1 MAAIIRINGGT
12 PGLSDDNVTIGSS
25 VSLYSV
31 DAATT
36 YQWAIVSQPAGPTD
50 ALVTPTQRAASF
62 TASKEGSYLL
72 LLTVDDGLPTESSQQ
87 LIAAVRELETGDR
100 VPAIGETTENSAN
113 DGWANPVDA
122 ILRRVTQF
130 TEAGVQ
136 PGVAAESLTVGDV
149 VYAGDVYTLAAGLP
163 GERVVANWSKAH
175 ADVPSEV
182 QGVFGV
188 VAGSVNGGSI
198 AASDVITVQ
207 TTGLYQGVPFGSA
220 PSVGDP
226 VYISDAAGLALTQ
239 GTIKRQ
245 IGTVCAVGASTFDVM
260 VGPAP
265 AELATATLYAKTYW
279 VSTAGSDVVGD
290 GSIIN
295 PFATPQKAHDVA
307 IIDYPTDWVSV
318 EIGPG
323 SYVGSLTIEKWNI
336 VFHGSG
342 SRPETQATKLL
353 GVVTVTP
360 DAATQKFNEVVGLD
374 RLYVEPPSVG
384 GVAALYVTGTG
395 AFSVVVT
402 DCYLTTASASATAT
416 VFVEPSNAIR
426 PRVTINDC
434 IISVQTA
441 GPDIV
446 VIDKGDVRVSNVQA
460 LFGSAV
466 SSGSAGRGFVVN
478 NDASLFADRLLLDV
492 QTIGPAIEVTGSL
505 AGTKLTL
512 SGSSITLSYATC
524 SHGISVTNSSAG
536 QLAAFVWNT
545 VFGVTNLASKAIF
558 GSGSVGTNIV
568 NAAQL
573 SYIFGTSSAIGSAV
587 TLLGMT
593 GDVAGGD
600 LSGNL
605 PSPTVA
611 KLQGRAVS
619 ATAPSSGE
627 VLGWNGS
634 AWAPTT
640 NSASPT
646 GSAGGVL
653 GYTSS
658 TYPNPSGLAP
668 TSGTDIPVAGAAGTS
683 TRFKTDD
690 SSGATQ
696 STGIRLSAGTNSG
709 SGRGGDA
716 RLVGGGS
723 GSSDASVLI
732 AYGASNTV
740 GGAAEIA
747 AGFGPIGGDVTL
759 TAGLGN
765 TTLGGDVTITAGESG
780 AGVGGLVSITAG
792 QGNGGDGGTASLRS
806 GAGTNGGD
814 ATITSGSGLSGNGGV
829 TYAQG
834 GAGTIDG
841 GGVVVRG
848 GGAGTGNGGSVA
860 IEGGASTG
868 ERGGS
873 VSVTGGDSTGMGAA
887 PDGGSVEIDAGTG
900 QTNGHVRAGATN
912 AEYVSLGRSGKDV
925 IVNGRNVST
934 TNAITPVAA
943 TPITVASSVILLSNA
958 GAVDLGTANA
968 TIQTSGITAGTRVTF
983 IQNGAGTTTFRR
995 GGSTLLKLSAASH
1008 AVAQYHTLELIY
1020 SGAFWCEIAFANNN

>member
-1 MAAIIRINGGT
+1 MAAIIQINGGT
-12 PGLSDDNVTIGSS
+12 GGVSNDSITLGSS

-50 ALVTPTQRAASF
+50 ALVTPTQRGASF

-198 AASDVITVQ
+198 ATSDVITVQ

-220 PSVGDP
+220 PTVGDS
-226 VYISDAAGLALTQ
+226 VYISDLAGLALTQ

-245 IGTVCAVGASTFDVM
+245 IGTVCAVGAGTFDVM

-265 AELATATLYAKTYW
+265 AELAVPDLFAQTYFVAT
-279 VSTAGSDVVGD
+279 SGSDVAGD
-290 GSIIN
+290 GSITT

-307 IIDYPTDWVSV
+307 LIDYPTDWVSV

-384 GVAALYVTGTG
+384 GGAALYVTGTG

-402 DCYLTTASASATAT
+402 DCYLTTNSASATAT
-416 VFVEPSNAIR
+416 VFVEPANAIR

-446 VIDKGDVRVSNVQA
+446 VLDKGDVRVSNVQA

-466 SSGSAGRGFVVN
+466 PSGSAGKGFVVN

-512 SGSSITLSYATC
+512 SSSAITLSNASC
-524 SHGISVTNSSAG
+524 SHGISATNGSAG

-558 GSGSVGTNIV
+558 GSGSIGTNIV

-611 KLQGRAVS
+611 KLQGLAVS

-627 VLGWNGS
+627 VLKWSGS
-634 AWAPTT
+634 AWAPAADSTT
-640 NSASPT
+640 PT

-668 TSGTDIPVAGAAGTS
+668 VTGSTIPVKGTAAATTTFQVDGSTGGTQAPSLSLQAGANGGGGAGGDATLKAGNSTTGAGGTVFISAGDGDNAGGVAQIFGGDSSAGEGGTIAAGAADFATGG
-683 TRFKTDD
+683 
-690 SSGATQ
+690 GATIL
-696 STGIRLSAGTNSG
+696 GGT
-709 SGRGGDA
+709 
-716 RLVGGGS
+716 
-723 GSSDASVLI
+723 
-732 AYGASNTV
+732 
-740 GGAAEIA
+740 
-747 AGFGPIGGDVTL
+747 GPIGGAV
-759 TAGLGN
+759 A
-765 TTLGGDVTITAGESG
+765 
-780 AGVGGLVSITAG
+780 ITAG
-792 QGNGGDGGTASLRS
+792 QGDTTDGGAVSLTAGSGAVDGGVATLVGGAGAAIGGPSSVQGGDGGT
-806 GAGTNGGD
+806 GT
-814 ATITSGSGLSGNGGV
+814 
-829 TYAQG
+829 G
-834 GAGTIDG
+834 GAA
-841 GGVVVRG
+841 GVL
-848 GGAGTGNGGSVA
+848 
-860 IEGGASTG
+860 
-868 ERGGS
+868 
-873 VSVTGGDSTGMGAA
+873 GGDSSGGGDGGAA
-887 PDGGSVEIDAGTG
+887 VVDAGTG
-900 QTNGHVRAGATN
+900 ATNGNVLIGTVRAET
-912 AEYVSLGRSGKDV
+912 VSLGRSGKDV
-925 IVNGRNVST
+925 IVNGRNVGQPT
-934 TNAITPVAA
+934 GYTPIAA
-943 TPITVASSVILLSNA
+943 TTIPVNGPTIFLLNA

-983 IQNGAGTTTFRR
+983 IQTGAGTTTFRR

-1020 SGAFWCEIAFANNN
+1020 SGAFWCEIAFANNA

>member
-1 MAAIIRINGGT
+1 MAAIIQINGGT
-12 PGLSDDNVTIGSS
+12 PGLSDDNVTIGST
-25 VSLYSV
+25 VSLYSF

-36 YQWAIVSQPAGPTD
+36 YQWAILSQPEGPTD
-50 ALVTPTQRAASF
+50 ALVTPTQRGASF

-72 LLTVDDGLPTESSQQ
+72 LLTVDDGLPTESTQQ

-122 ILRRVTQF
+122 ILQRVTRF
-130 TEAGVQ
+130 TDAGVQ

-149 VYAGDVYTLAAGLP
+149 VYASDTYTLAAGLP
-163 GERVVANWSKAH
+163 GARVVAKWALAH
-175 ADVPSEV
+175 ANVAAEV

-188 VAGSVNGGSI
+188 VVGSVLGGSI
-198 AASDVITVQ
+198 DADDVITVQ
-207 TTGLYQGVPFGSA
+207 TTGLYLGVPFGSA

-239 GTIKRQ
+239 GTVKRQ
-245 IGTVCAVGASTFDVM
+245 IGTVCDVGASTYAVM

-323 SYVGSLTIEKWNI
+323 SYVGDLTIEKWNI

-384 GVAALYVTGTG
+384 GGAALYVTGTG

-460 LFGSAV
+460 VFGSAV

-512 SGSSITLSYATC
+512 SNSAVTLSNASC
-524 SHGISVTNSSAG
+524 SHAISATNSSAG
-536 QLAAFVWNT
+536 QLAVFAWNCAFGIANAASKIINGTGSGLTNT
-545 VFGVTNLASKAIF
+545 VM
-558 GSGSVGTNIV
+558 VG
-568 NAAQL
+568 QL
-573 SYIFGTSSAIGSAV
+573 SSLFGTVGGLGSTV
-587 TLLGMT
+587 TRLDM
-593 GDVAGGD
+593 
-600 LSGNL
+600 
-605 PSPTVA
+605 SP
-611 KLQGRAVS
+611 
-619 ATAPSSGE
+619 
-627 VLGWNGS
+627 
-634 AWAPTT
+634 
-640 NSASPT
+640 
-646 GSAGGVL
+646 GVL
-653 GYTSS
+653 AYTNAS
-658 TYPNPSGLAP
+658 YPAPSGLTPVSAS
-668 TSGTDIPVAGAAGTS
+668 TIPVGGAAGTA
-683 TRFKTDD
+683 TQFKTDN

-696 STGIRLSAGTNSG
+696 STGLRLVAGSNTG
-709 SGRGGDA
+709 AGQGGDA
-716 RLVGGGS
+716 RLVGGAS
-723 GSSDASVLI
+723 GGVADGAVVIS
-732 AYGASNTV
+732 YGASNV
-740 GGAAEIA
+740 SGGGVEMD
-747 AGFGPIGGDVTL
+747 AGLGPIGGAVTI
-759 TAGLGN
+759 TAGQGN
-765 TTLGGDVTITAGESG
+765 ATLGGDVTVTAGVSTAGKGGGVSVTAG
-780 AGVGGLVSITAG
+780 ASANLIGGDVAVTGGVGAT
-792 QGNGGDGGTASLRS
+792 DGGTAS
-806 GAGTNGGD
+806 
-814 ATITSGSGLSGNGGV
+814 V
-829 TYAQG
+829 TG
-834 GAGTIDG
+834 GAGTSNG
-841 GGVVVRG
+841 GWAYVTGGVSGSGNAGSVIVTGGASSGEYGGDVVVRG
-848 GGAGTGNGGSVA
+848 GN
-860 IEGGASTG
+860 STG
-868 ERGGS
+868 S
-873 VSVTGGDSTGMGAA
+873 GAA
-887 PDGGSVEIDAGTG
+887 PYGGGATVDGGTGTVNGSVLLGT
-900 QTNGHVRAGATN
+900 TN
-912 AEYVSLGRSGKDV
+912 AEYVSVGRSGKDV
-925 IVNGRNVST
+925 MTFGRNVGQPT
-934 TNAITPVAA
+934 GYTPIAA
-943 TPITVASSVILLSNA
+943 TTIPVNGPTIFLLNA

-983 IQNGAGTTTFRR
+983 IQTGAGTTTFRR

-1008 AVAQYHTLELIY
+1008 AVAQYHTLELVY
-1020 SGAFWCEIAFANNN
+1020 SGAFWCEIAFANNA